1 MTEFVGFQ
9 THIVILDRNGM
20 TFDFYSNLAHHTVNV
35 FKAPFPLQRN
45 PAIIGFKTFL
55 KSYLGIHILIRKS
68 KFEFK
73 NKNTL

>member
-20 TFDFYSNLAHHTVNV
+20 TFDFYLNLAHHTVNV

-55 KSYLGIHILIRKS
+55 KSYLGIHIHT
-68 KFEFK
+68 
-73 NKNTL
+73 NTEI